1 MNSIQRYIFGRMLKA
16 SLGSTL
22 AMVAL
27 VWVTQAVSRIDFAT
41 GSGNSITSFLHFM
54 SLLIPQFL
62 TAVLPF
68 GIALG
73 AVQVL
78 NAMNSDSEMPVL
90 ASAGIG
96 KWQIAKPILIVGF
109 MAGAYTLV
117 SSHFIEPYT
126 NAKSRDVLTQSR
138 ANLLTTLIQAGRF
151 TRADKDLTIYVND
164 KNGSALEQIMISD
177 TRDPK
182 LDLIYYAQSGGVGE
196 VNGESLLI
204 LNDGEIHRK
213 TAGTQD
219 ITVIRFASY
228 AISLS
233 QFSRA
238 DGKTNYFVME
248 RTTSYLLNP
257 DPNDREVQRSPGKI
271 TAELHRRFSSWL
283 YPVLLGFAGV
293 ALAGKP
299 RSHRG
304 ASITNFILAFGAA
317 IIYRGL
323 AESAIGLNKETADYI
338 YLLYL
343 IPLIGI
349 AISCW
354 MIETQRTIEAPDWL
368 LRYMDKVAEFVKNI
382 RLTFARRKVS

>member
-16 SLGSTL
+16 SIGSTL

-54 SLLIPQFL
+54 SLLIPQFI

-90 ASAGIG
+90 ASAGLG
-96 KWQIAKPILIVGF
+96 KWQVAKPILVVGF
-109 MAGAYTLV
+109 IAGAYTLF
-117 SSHFIEPYT
+117 SNHFIEPYT
-126 NAKSRDVLTQSR
+126 NATSRDVLTQSR
-138 ANLLTTLIQAGRF
+138 ADLLTTLIQEGRF
-151 TRADKDLTIYVND
+151 TRVDSDITIYVNE
-164 KNGSALEQIMISD
+164 KSGNALNQIMISD

-182 LDLIYYAQSGGVGE
+182 LELIYYAQSGGVGE

-213 TAGTQD
+213 TVGTQD
-219 ITVIRFASY
+219 ITVIRFTSY

-238 DGKTNYFVME
+238 DGVTNYFVAE
-248 RTTSYLLNP
+248 RPTSYLLDP
-257 DPNDREVQRSPGKI
+257 DPNDKRVQRFPGEI
-271 TAELHRRFSSWL
+271 PAELHKRFSDWL
-283 YPVLLGFAGV
+283 YPILLAFAGM

-299 RSHRG
+299 KSHRG
-304 ASITNFILAFGAA
+304 SSIANFVLAFGAA

-323 AESAIGLNKETADYI
+323 SETVIGLNNEAADYI
-338 YLLYL
+338 FLIYL
-343 IPLIGI
+343 IPLFGI
-349 AISCW
+349 ALSAW
-354 MIETQRTIEAPDWL
+354 MIATQRTIEAPDWL
-368 LRYMDKVAEFVKNI
+368 LIYLDRFAQFMKNI
-382 RLTFARRKVS
+382 RLAFARRKVS

>member
-16 SLGSTL
+16 SFGSTL

-62 TAVLPF
+62 GAVLPF

-96 KWQIAKPILIVGF
+96 RWQIAKPILLVGLLASF
-109 MAGAYTLV
+109 YTLISNHV
-117 SSHFIEPYT
+117 IEPYSNT
-126 NAKSRDVLTQSR
+126 KSRDVLTQAR
-138 ANLLTTLIQAGRF
+138 ADLLTTLIQEGRF
-151 TRADKDLTIYVND
+151 TRADKDITIYVNEKSGD
-164 KNGSALEQIMISD
+164 SLKQIMISD
-177 TRDPK
+177 TRDPE

-213 TAGTQD
+213 TADTQD
-219 ITVIRFASY
+219 ITVIRFTSY

-238 DGKTNYFVME
+238 DGITNYFVYE
-248 RTTSYLLNP
+248 RPTSYLLNP
-257 DPNDREVQRSPGKI
+257 DPNDKRVQRYPGEI
-271 TAELHRRFSSWL
+271 PAELHRRLSGWL
-283 YPVLLGFAGV
+283 YPILLAFAGI

-299 RSHRG
+299 KSHRG
-304 ASITNFILAFGAA
+304 SSIANFILAFGSA
-317 IIYRGL
+317 IFYRGL
-323 AESAIGLNKETADYI
+323 SEAAIGLNKESADYL

-343 IPLIGI
+343 IPLAGI
-349 AISCW
+349 ALCIW
-354 MIETQRTIEAPDWL
+354 MIATQRSLEAPDWL
-368 LRYMDKVAEFVKNI
+368 LRYMDNFTQAVKNI